1 MMKVKKFR
9 AWYDKT
15 FLMYVFVSV
24 IIPEKIFYILIISH
38 QNFREHLCNFLT
50 ETLADLPQITDV
62 RKCQLACIVNPKCGW
77 WIYDEN
83 KQVCQ
88 LHPSGH
94 RDCDMVRGTPLP
106 DYEKCEIDGHINWPS

>member
-1 MMKVKKFR
+1 M
-9 AWYDKT
+9 
-15 FLMYVFVSV
+15 
-24 IIPEKIFYILIISH
+24 
-38 QNFREHLCNFLT
+38 T

-62 RKCQLACIVNPKCGW
+62 RKCQLSCIVNSKCGW

-94 RDCDMVRGTPLP
+94 RDCDMVRGTPQP
-106 DYEKCEIDGHINWPS
+106 DYEKCKIDGHIHWPYRYYGMCIKKYQGVMNSVQNIVDTPTFSNE